1 MNYRKYATM
10 VKEWSLEVLASLSCV
25 LNAVTGGSHRHT
37 FSARTGYEVYQKEN
51 RKWIP
56 VKVVI
61 DSIFYVL
68 ARQDSHCW
76 HEYVD
81 EEETPFK

>member
-61 DSIFYVL
+61 DGIFKVL
-68 ARQDSHCW
+68 TGEDSHCW
-76 HEYVD
+76 REFVD
-81 EEETPFK
+81 EQETPFK